1 MSCLANN
8 LLINEDSLDNKLDK
22 KKAILSINKK
32 PKKSKKIYKNLMAEL
47 TKSSCDEK
55 TKDEKII
62 RSGLGGGQFS
72 KIDKI

>member
-1 MSCLANN
+1 MSCLTNN
-8 LLINEDSLDNKLDK
+8 LLINDNSLDNKLDK
-22 KKAILSINKK
+22 KNVALSINKN
-32 PKKSKKIYKNLMAEL
+32 PKKSKKKYKNLMAEL
-47 TKSSCDEK
+47 TKSSCDEN

>member
-1 MSCLANN
+1 MSCLTNN
-8 LLINEDSLDNKLDK
+8 QFISDNSLENKLDK
-22 KKAILSINKK
+22 KNAALSINKK
-32 PKKSKKIYKNLMAEL
+32 PKKSKKNYKNLMAEL

-62 RSGLGGGQFS
+62 WSGLGGGQFS